1 MVKNAGF
8 RAWYYFRNGWAT
20 YFAFI
25 FAAINTLT
33 VTYYLAIENI
43 PELKTIFP
51 TFSHYIII
59 TTLIGIPLL
68 TLIGYIH
75 FKRSIAYRA
84 ETEISYESNPFAR
97 RTLVNTELMM
107 KLNLHLTRLLIKLNQ
122 NEKLTEKELIE
133 LTSLQDNLNEFLSE
147 RTFANDKDLD
157 YIKNLKKS

>member
-51 TFSHYIII
+51 TFPHYIII
-59 TTLIGIPLL
+59 ITLIGIPLL

-84 ETEISYESNPFAR
+84 ETEIAYESNPFAR

-122 NEKLTEKELIE
+122 NEKLTEKEMIE
-133 LTSLQDNLNEFLSE
+133 LTSLQDDLSEFLSE

-157 YIKNLKKS
+157 YIKKLRKS